1 MAHAKIPLSV
11 PKQLVSNDS
20 QVLDRDRVGQGRPG
34 AALGCLADPEGIG
47 SVGVVHI
54 AIGSGVDTNDVH
66 TLANAGHNHSRLAQP
81 SAARS
86 PEAIVAAGAA
96 VLGVGH

>member
-11 PKQLVSNDS
+11 PKQLVSND
-20 QVLDRDRVGQGRPG
+20 G
-34 AALGCLADPEGIG
+34 AALDCLADPEGIG

-96 VLGVGH
+96 VLGVGR